1 MLATAANSRASAS
14 LLIQGVGCSYL
25 EAVTVLDDMYLDFDE
40 LSRNEREGVDFRI
53 CLTRRES
60 PVAIIAPHGGK
71 IESGTSQIAA
81 AIAGEMF
88 CLYCFEGLKPR
99 GNRILHIPSTKF
111 DEPKCMELISTCEVV
126 VSVHGLKG
134 KHEAIDVGG
143 LDNEHRDAI
152 CRNLNNA
159 GFEAKIVTS
168 GSHAGVS
175 QRNICNR
182 GRPRAGVQ
190 LEITK
195 GLRGTLL
202 ARSQSLTDF
211 GTAVRWSIDRL
222 RRVRL

>member
-1 MLATAANSRASAS
+1 MLDGRYS
-14 LLIQGVGCSYL
+14 
-25 EAVTVLDDMYLDFDE
+25 DFDE
-40 LSRNEREGVDFRI
+40 LSRNEREGVDYRI
-53 CLTRRES
+53 CLTRRMS

-71 IESGTSQIAA
+71 IESGTSEIAA
-81 AIAGEMF
+81 AIAGERY
-88 CLYCFEGLKPR
+88 CLYCFDGLKPR
-99 GNRILHIPSTKF
+99 GNSPLHISSTKF
-111 DEPKCMELISTCEVV
+111 DEPKCMELISTCDIV

-143 LDNEHRDAI
+143 LDNELRDAI
-152 CRNLNNA
+152 CRSLNNA

-182 GRPRAGVQ
+182 GRLRAGAQ

-202 ARSQSLTDF
+202 TRSQSLADLEI
-211 GTAVRWSIDRL
+211 AVRWAIDHL
-222 RRVRL
+222 CRVRL